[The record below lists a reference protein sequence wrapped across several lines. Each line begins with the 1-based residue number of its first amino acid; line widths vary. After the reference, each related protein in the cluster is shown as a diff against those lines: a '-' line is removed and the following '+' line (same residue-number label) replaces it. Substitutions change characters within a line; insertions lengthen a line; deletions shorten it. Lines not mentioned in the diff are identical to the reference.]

1 MLKHDWMRKRDRR
14 TRRFGQDGLS
24 EQDDRLFDEEA
35 SLDAVL
41 GLGEDDHAEV
51 ALEQEPWPTEVAAT
65 WETDSSATD
74 AAGEDAAEVPH
85 ANVAADSEDAMTP
98 WPEDVLADQD
108 EAPEPASDDEAENE
122 EMEAPTVAAEP
133 PAPEQVEPAP
143 PRDDVRAVVERLD
156 VPVQSL
162 RDRLEQVLARQAQ
175 LPLDIEARQEVS
187 EKAASSPRERRDE
200 LVQRLLDPTLNLHEA
215 AVLLGVCRTT
225 VRRYTDRGLLRCFRT
240 PGNQRRF
247 NLSDILDFM
256 ERQQRGEI

>member
-1 MLKHDWMRKRDRR
+1 MAD
-14 TRRFGQDGLS
+14 
-24 EQDDRLFDEEA
+24 EQ
-35 SLDAVL
+35 
-41 GLGEDDHAEV
+41 
-51 ALEQEPWPTEVAAT
+51 
-65 WETDSSATD
+65 
-74 AAGEDAAEVPH
+74 
-85 ANVAADSEDAMTP
+85 
-98 WPEDVLADQD
+98 
-108 EAPEPASDDEAENE
+108 
-122 EMEAPTVAAEP
+122 

-143 PRDDVRAVVERLD
+143 PREDVRAVVDRLD

-162 RDRLEQVLARQAQ
+162 RDRLEQVLAHQAQ

-187 EKAASSPRERRDE
+187 EKAESSPRERRDE

-256 ERQQRGEI
+256 ERQQRGEV

>member
-1 MLKHDWMRKRDRR
+1 MLKHEWMRRRDRR
-14 TRRFGQDGLS
+14 TRRLGQDGLP
-24 EQDDRLFDEEA
+24 EQEDSLFDDEEA
-35 SLDAVL
+35 LDAVP
-41 GLGEDDHAEV
+41 GLGEDDSDEADL
-51 ALEQEPWPTEVAAT
+51 AQEPWPLEVAVT
-65 WETDSSATD
+65 GEIDEPPID
-74 AAGEDAAEVPH
+74 APEEDAAEV
-85 ANVAADSEDAMTP
+85 ADAILEADTDDTLTP

-108 EAPEPASDDEAENE
+108 DETAPAWDDEAQDAE
-122 EMEAPTVAAEP
+122 ETIAEADEQ
-133 PAPEQVEPAP
+133 PAPEQVETAR
-143 PRDDVRAVVERLD
+143 PREDVRAVVNRLD
-156 VPVQSL
+156 VPVQTL

-187 EKAASSPRERRDE
+187 EKAESSPRERRDE

-256 ERQQRGEI
+256 ERQQRGEV